1 MSSSLPPLL
10 VITDRHATGGRPLIE
25 VVRAALEGGARL
37 IQLREKDL
45 DGGPLLALAEELVRE
60 ARRFGARVL
69 VNDRIDVALA
79 AAAAGVVLPADSFP
93 TETARRLLGAG
104 KIVARSTHSPA
115 ESERAAREGC
125 DFALFGPVFATPA
138 KAAYGPPQ
146 GLERLREACRAAL
159 PVYAVG
165 GISAQ
170 NAAAARNAGA
180 AGVALIRE
188 VASATDPCRATAAVL
203 AKLGERGFS

>member
-104 KIVARSTHSPA
+104 KIVARSAHSPA

-165 GISAQ
+165 GISVQ